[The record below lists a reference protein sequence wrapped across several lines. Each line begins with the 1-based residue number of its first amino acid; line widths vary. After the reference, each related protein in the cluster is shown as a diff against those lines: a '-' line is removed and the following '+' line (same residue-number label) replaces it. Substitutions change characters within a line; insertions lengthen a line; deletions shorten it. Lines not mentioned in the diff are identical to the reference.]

1 MSLLKQPPYL
11 QKIGLIRLNL
21 WALLFLSFFCA
32 YFSTITSLVSAWAH
46 SDDYSHGFA
55 IIPLAVYILWQKR
68 QTLHTEPVRGSW
80 WGLLVALAVLIVYVA
95 ARKGEMQT
103 IASVSMI
110 FFLWGGVIFLFGF
123 AVFRACLFPL
133 LILFFMIPVPA
144 QVIASLTIPL
154 QLIVT
159 KASVGLASLIG
170 IPIFREGNIIQL
182 PQGTFQVVQA
192 CSGLR
197 SIMTMMTLGAIL
209 AYLSLRSNLLRGILF
224 LLAVPIAIAV
234 NILRVF
240 LLVVV
245 FYYLAFDMSEGTVH
259 TFLGLFVFGIAIG
272 LFLLARK
279 GLALCER

>member
-1 MSLLKQPPYL
+1 MAENSALSARKGGPVQLVLWIVLCGTFFAAFFPVL
-11 QKIGLIRLNL
+11 SGLVN
-21 WALLFLSFFCA
+21 
-32 YFSTITSLVSAWAH
+32 TWAH

-55 IIPLAVYILWQKR
+55 IIPLAIYILWLKR
-68 QTLHTEPVRGSW
+68 DSLRTQPIRGAWS
-80 WGLLVALAVLIVYVA
+80 GLIVAAVALLVYVVA
-95 ARKGEMQT
+95 KKGEMQT

-110 FFLWGGVIFLFGF
+110 FFLWGGVLFLFGY
-123 AVFRACLFPL
+123 AIFRICLFPL

-144 QVIASLTIPL
+144 QIIAGLTIPL

-159 KASVGLASLIG
+159 KASVGLASIIG
-170 IPIFREGNIIQL
+170 IPIFREGNVIQL

-197 SIMTMMTLGAIL
+197 SIMTMMTLGAVL
-209 AYLSLRSNLLRGILF
+209 AYLTLRSNLLRCILF

-240 LLVVV
+240 VLVAV
-245 FYYLAFDMSEGTVH
+245 YYYVAYDLSKGTVH
-259 TFLGLFVFGIAIG
+259 TILGLVVFGIAIG